1 MVDAYDRY
9 FMSWIDDLAEYSLPI
24 VDEIAAYAVTD
35 DQGDMEIDEKF
46 FERRRL
52 PSIKVATCRI
62 FYTVKHHCNQGLQR
76 KAFSEINKYADEFSE
91 AYSIV
96 SDPFVIKDGEYTNER
111 NARHAIVKL
120 ATKHYEPAPNYM
132 QELDEQ
138 RKRFLSYGLKNCE
151 YANAEVINEYQS
163 FLYCPKTASDDV
175 KELVK
180 RIEVSYELKRRDEI

>member
-1 MVDAYDRY
+1 
-9 FMSWIDDLAEYSLPI
+9 MSRDTLGRSNLLRGHLNVMGRTAS
-24 VDEIAAYAVTD
+24 
-35 DQGDMEIDEKF
+35 
-46 FERRRL
+46 
-52 PSIKVATCRI
+52 
-62 FYTVKHHCNQGLQR
+62 YTVKNHRNRGLRR

-91 AYSIV
+91 AYSIL

-163 FLYCPKTASDDV
+163 FCIA
-175 KELVK
+175 
-180 RIEVSYELKRRDEI
+180 RRQQAMM